1 MLKGGFS
8 RFDGMRCDSKFKKD
22 VTYILQMDG
31 QIDKCFLH
39 LHNPWMIA
47 SAYFSLRIVHHHTIS
62 HGFFLQIVS
71 RLVFLDVGV
80 LDPESEKKFHQN
92 NLTQIRPDKQGNLL
106 VKEVPSTMSS
116 ESNRFNAGG
125 KATTRNSLAKKP
137 ANMVK

>member
-80 LDPESEKKFHQN
+80 LDPESKNFRSIKTISHKSDQ
-92 NLTQIRPDKQGNLL
+92 T
-106 VKEVPSTMSS
+106 
-116 ESNRFNAGG
+116 NRGI
-125 KATTRNSLAKKP
+125 SL
-137 ANMVK
+137 

>member
-106 VKEVPSTMSS
+106 VKEVPKQCHQNPIASK
-116 ESNRFNAGG
+116 RGA
-125 KATTRNSLAKKP
+125 
-137 ANMVK
+137 